1 MLPERPTLGAWFQGN
16 NTAAHRAGSL
26 SPPPPASSADAAMTV
41 NNGITMVTNLAVN
54 DSSDSDTD
62 LEENAREHKRQLSDS
77 GTKEDLDEVP
87 KRMKTVPVSAR
98 SFPNCDKSATPR
110 ALPATGDHTFGPGAA
125 SSSSSDLTALQ
136 QECEWLRRTVEDHA
150 KTVAEKEAQAITRQ
164 REDMQKFEAM
174 LNQRMDEKLQQHTEE
189 NRIHLSAMM
198 EEKLK
203 LTFDASAAHTSAVV
217 QSSQKEIT
225 AELTNTMQNLL
236 GGFMS
241 KLDGKTREKKR
252 ATKST
257 KAKDEDMSPSPSSS
271 DSDGSDGQR
280 SSQQRGQ
287 KRTKGGK

>member
-1 MLPERPTLGAWFQGN
+1 
-16 NTAAHRAGSL
+16 
-26 SPPPPASSADAAMTV
+26 MTV
-41 NNGITMVTNLAVN
+41 NTGAALVTNLAVN

-62 LEENAREHKRQLSDS
+62 LEENLRDFKRQLSDS
-77 GTKEDLDEVP
+77 GTKAEQMADEPNADEIP
-87 KRMKTVPVSAR
+87 KRMKTASTYASPVGEGMNLPSALPATGDH
-98 SFPNCDKSATPR
+98 SFGPGAALG

-136 QECEWLRRTVEDHA
+136 QECEWLRRAVEDQA
-150 KTVAEKEAQAITRQ
+150 KIAAEKEAQAITRQ

-236 GGFMS
+236 GGFLS
-241 KLDGKTREKKR
+241 KIDGKAREKKR